1 MQGNNEI
8 ASVTFMSYNPT
19 GLDSSM
25 KCRFTNSICE
35 DLDVDFL
42 SIQEHMK
49 SISSTDQYFKKEIPN
64 YYQFVIPAHKR
75 LVEQRLG

>member
-35 DLDVDFL
+35 ELDVDFL
-42 SIQEHMK
+42 SRTYEVLTNILK
-49 SISSTDQYFKKEIPN
+49 RKFRIIISLLYQHTDLLG
-64 YYQFVIPAHKR
+64 KR

>member
-1 MQGNNEI
+1 MQGNNDI

-35 DLDVDFL
+35 ELDVDFL
-42 SIQEHMK
+42 SRTYEVLTNILK
-49 SISSTDQYFKKEIPN
+49 RKFRITISLSYQHTDLLG
-64 YYQFVIPAHKR
+64 KR